1 MTTPDSQA
9 ISPGSWAYGTVLGL
23 VIRDRGGCQHVLK
36 GSSSTFQQKT
46 AAAGRG
52 GGGEAITP
60 SRPKGIAGAAT
71 ASSSPRIR
79 SRSIC
84 DV

>member
-1 MTTPDSQA
+1 MNSLA
-9 ISPGSWAYGTVLGL
+9 VILGSGAYGTVLRL
-23 VIRDRGGCQHVLK
+23 IIRDRGGCQHVLK
-36 GSSSTFQQKT
+36 GSSSTYSSSHRR
-46 AAAGRG
+46 RG

-60 SRPKGIAGAAT
+60 SRREGFAGAAT